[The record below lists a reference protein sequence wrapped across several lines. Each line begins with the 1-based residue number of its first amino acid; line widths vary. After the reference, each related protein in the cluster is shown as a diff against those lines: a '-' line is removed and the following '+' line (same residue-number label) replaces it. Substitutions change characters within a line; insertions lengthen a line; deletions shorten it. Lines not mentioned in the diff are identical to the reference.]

1 MTSASNPF
9 GPAVPGETTSVTFI
23 VVAKS
28 LPVSVTCWGF
38 GAGGVTGG
46 RGDRPVSVPVSP
58 KTPSAPTSSI
68 AITRRR
74 SPVLAPIRGIERY
87 RLIAPS
93 PISSRTTATL
103 MSSVVRYEVL
113 NRCRSVERPPTSSV
127 ARSTPVT
134 RTTTTA

>member
-9 GPAVPGETTSVTFI
+9 GPAVPGETTRVTFI

-68 AITRRR
+68 AMTRRR
-74 SPVLAPIRGIERY
+74 RPVLAPIRGIER
-87 RLIAPS
+87 
-93 PISSRTTATL
+93 
-103 MSSVVRYEVL
+103 
-113 NRCRSVERPPTSSV
+113 
-127 ARSTPVT
+127 
-134 RTTTTA
+134 